1 MKRFPCPPFRMCG
14 AARVLNLVAFAG
26 LACSDAVKTASF
38 RADAFA
44 GGSPVL
50 KAVEMLEDLEKKV
63 IGAAKTEEESYWKYT
78 MWCQN
83 ESQATQWQITSNEQ
97 AKEMLTADIAKATAS
112 ISSAALHLADIAQY
126 ESTDEADLKAATLLR
141 EKEASDFKALEL
153 ELVEGIRTTQA
164 AQTKLE
170 QDILASGGK
179 VAKKGAFL
187 QTEKRPS
194 KAMEAFSDVMVELT
208 NAAALSAVED
218 MKQYPSLLEQAEAEQ
233 SALAQRRVNSQLGIS
248 TEPKKDASISTLQE
262 NLQLLRDVEAKSQSS
277 LDAAR
282 AKEKRHA
289 ADFLKLKNALEGK
302 IRAVKQDLERT
313 KKELA
318 DARARKAKAEGELA
332 VAEQD
337 IKTGKQYLL
346 QVERGCMEKAAQFQQ
361 QKKNRQ
367 DEVKAVQAALKA
379 LRGIMD
385 TSAAKQGLF
394 SFLQMS
400 SSSSRSK
407 AAGQTVATL
416 ALKRVQQLAV
426 SLKST
431 VLDKLAS
438 KMRVVSRY
446 GGGGDVFGK
455 MRKLIQEMIDT
466 LEQKN
471 RDETGKKAF
480 CDQEMKHTKTAL
492 DEREDE
498 AKRKK
503 AAVELASSQ
512 VAQLRQE
519 LATLADEL
527 GQIAASDQELTK
539 MREAE
544 HEEHVKAYKDLQLGV
559 AGVQAAI
566 KALRDYYS
574 QDRQPVSVD
583 MAASMALAAEG
594 RAPRLAEVE
603 ASTAGAGVISLLEVV
618 ESNFAR
624 NMADLQSQDRNAQEN
639 YDQMIHESQVLK
651 AQKNADVKH
660 KTTEATNLER
670 SVTELRSDSAS
681 AQQQFEAV
689 TEYLA
694 KLKDECTAKVETR
707 EERIARRAKEME
719 GLQEALSILEAR

>member
-1 MKRFPCPPFRMCG
+1 VVGLLAAATCCG
-14 AARVLNLVAFAG
+14 A
-26 LACSDAVKTASF
+26 VKGGSG
-38 RADAFA
+38 RADALSTT

-63 IGAAKTEEESYWKYT
+63 TSAAKIEEESYWKYT

-97 AKEMLTADIAKATAS
+97 KKEMLTADIAKAAAQITSAS
-112 ISSAALHLADIAQY
+112 LHLADIAQY

-141 EKEASDFKALEL
+141 EKESADFKALEL

-164 AQTKLE
+164 AQTQLE
-170 QDILASGGK
+170 QDIAAAGGK
-179 VAKKGAFL
+179 VSKKGAFL
-187 QTEKRPS
+187 QQKLLRPS
-194 KAMEAFSDVMVELT
+194 KAMTAFSDVMVELMK
-208 NAAALSAVED
+208 AASLSATENMD
-218 MKQYPSLLEQAEAEQ
+218 QYPSLLEEAEADQ
-233 SALAQRRVNSQLGIS
+233 SALAQRRVDAELENLAV
-248 TEPKKDASISTLQE
+248 EPKKDASVSTLQE
-262 NLQLLRDVEAKSQSS
+262 NLQLLRDVEAKSQAS

-282 AKEKRHA
+282 AKEKRHS
-289 ADFLKLKNALEGK
+289 ADFLKLKSALEGK
-302 IRAVKQDLERT
+302 IKAMKQDLERT

-318 DARARKAKAEGELA
+318 DAKAAKAKAEGELA

-337 IKTGKQYLL
+337 IKTGKEYLV
-346 QVERGCMEKAAQFQQ
+346 QVERGCMEKATQFQQ

-379 LRGIMD
+379 LRGIMN

-394 SFLQMS
+394 SFLQLAAS
-400 SSSSRSK
+400 SGRSK
-407 AAGQTVATL
+407 ASGQSAAKL

-431 VLDKLAS
+431 ALDQLAS

-446 GGGGDVFGK
+446 SGQSTGSDVFGK
-455 MRKLIQEMIDT
+455 MRKLIQEMIDA

-471 RDETGKKAF
+471 RDEMGKKAF
-480 CDQEMKHTKTAL
+480 CDQEMKHTKVAL
-492 DEREDE
+492 SERQDE
-498 AKRKK
+498 AEKKK
-503 AAVELASSQ
+503 AALELTSSQ
-512 VAQLRQE
+512 VAQLQQE
-519 LATLADEL
+519 LASLADEL
-527 GQIAASDQELTK
+527 GEIAASEQELTK

-544 HEEHVKAYKDLQLGV
+544 HKEHLKAYKDLELGI

-574 QDRQPVSVD
+574 QDRQPVKVD

-594 RAPRLAEVE
+594 RAPRLSEVE

-624 NMADLQSQDRNAQEN
+624 NMADLQSQDRNSQEN
-639 YDQMIHESQVLK
+639 YDRLMQESQVLK
-651 AQKNADVKH
+651 AQKDADVKH
-660 KTTEATNLER
+660 KSTEATNLER
-670 SVTELRSDSAS
+670 SVTELRSDSA
-681 AQQQFEAV
+681 AATQQFEAV
-689 TEYLA
+689 TEYMA

-719 GLQEALSILEAR
+719 GLQEALSILESA

>member
-1 MKRFPCPPFRMCG
+1 M
-14 AARVLNLVAFAG
+14 LNLVAFAG

-262 NLQLLRDVEAKSQSS
+262 NLQLLRDVE
-277 LDAAR
+277 
-282 AKEKRHA
+282 EKRHA
-289 ADFLKLKNALEGK
+289 ADLLKLKNALEGK

>member
-248 TEPKKDASISTLQE
+248 TEPK
-262 NLQLLRDVEAKSQSS
+262 
-277 LDAAR
+277 
-282 AKEKRHA
+282 KEKRHA

>member
-1 MKRFPCPPFRMCG
+1 MKRFPCPAFRMCG
-14 AARVLNLVAFAG
+14 AAQVLSLVVVPAHLLQEAVLFSK
-26 LACSDAVKTASF
+26 LLRCSRTS
-38 RADAFA
+38 R
-44 GGSPVL
+44 
-50 KAVEMLEDLEKKV
+50 KKV

-97 AKEMLTADIAKATAS
+97 EKEMLTADIAKATAA

-179 VAKKGAFL
+179 VAKTGAFL
-187 QTEKRPS
+187 ETEKRPS

-208 NAAALSAVED
+208 NAATLSAAED

-233 SALAQRRVNSQLGIS
+233 SALARRRVNSQLDIS

-337 IKTGKQYLL
+337 IKTGKEYLV

-361 QKKNRQ
+361 QRKNRQ

-394 SFLQMS
+394 SFLQLS

-407 AAGQTVATL
+407 AAGQTVASL

-471 RDETGKKAF
+471 RDEMGKKAF

-498 AKRKK
+498 AKRKQ

-594 RAPRLAEVE
+594 RAPRLTEVE
-603 ASTAGAGVISLLEVV
+603 ASQAGAGVISLLEVV

-651 AQKNADVKH
+651 AQKDADVKH
-660 KTTEATNLER
+660 KTAEATNLER
-670 SVTELRSDSAS
+670 SMTELRSDSAS

>member
-262 NLQLLRDVEAKSQSS
+262 NLQLLRDVE
-277 LDAAR
+277 
-282 AKEKRHA
+282 EKRHA

>member
-1 MKRFPCPPFRMCG
+1 
-14 AARVLNLVAFAG
+14 
-26 LACSDAVKTASF
+26 
-38 RADAFA
+38 
-44 GGSPVL
+44 
-50 KAVEMLEDLEKKV
+50 
-63 IGAAKTEEESYWKYT
+63 
-78 MWCQN
+78 
-83 ESQATQWQITSNEQ
+83 
-97 AKEMLTADIAKATAS
+97 MLTADIAKATAS

-262 NLQLLRDVEAKSQSS
+262 NLQLLRDVE
-277 LDAAR
+277 
-282 AKEKRHA
+282 EKRHA

-707 EERIARRAKEME
+707 DRK
-719 GLQEALSILEAR
+719 SVV

>member
-1 MKRFPCPPFRMCG
+1 
-14 AARVLNLVAFAG
+14 
-26 LACSDAVKTASF
+26 
-38 RADAFA
+38 
-44 GGSPVL
+44 
-50 KAVEMLEDLEKKV
+50 
-63 IGAAKTEEESYWKYT
+63 
-78 MWCQN
+78 
-83 ESQATQWQITSNEQ
+83 
-97 AKEMLTADIAKATAS
+97 MLTADIAKATAS

-262 NLQLLRDVEAKSQSS
+262 NLQLLRDVE
-277 LDAAR
+277 
-282 AKEKRHA
+282 EKRHA
-289 ADFLKLKNALEGK
+289 ADLLKLKNALEGK

-527 GQIAASDQELTK
+527 GQIAATDQELTK

>member
-1 MKRFPCPPFRMCG
+1 
-14 AARVLNLVAFAG
+14 
-26 LACSDAVKTASF
+26 
-38 RADAFA
+38 
-44 GGSPVL
+44 
-50 KAVEMLEDLEKKV
+50 
-63 IGAAKTEEESYWKYT
+63 
-78 MWCQN
+78 
-83 ESQATQWQITSNEQ
+83 
-97 AKEMLTADIAKATAS
+97 MLTADIAKATAS

-262 NLQLLRDVEAKSQSS
+262 NLQLLRDVE
-277 LDAAR
+277 
-282 AKEKRHA
+282 EKRHA

>member
-1 MKRFPCPPFRMCG
+1 M
-14 AARVLNLVAFAG
+14 LNLVAFAG

-262 NLQLLRDVEAKSQSS
+262 NLQLLRDVE
-277 LDAAR
+277 
-282 AKEKRHA
+282 EKRHA

>member
-1 MKRFPCPPFRMCG
+1 M
-14 AARVLNLVAFAG
+14 LNLVAFAG

-262 NLQLLRDVEAKSQSS
+262 NLQLLRDVE
-277 LDAAR
+277 
-282 AKEKRHA
+282 EKRHA
-289 ADFLKLKNALEGK
+289 ADLLKLKNALEGK

-527 GQIAASDQELTK
+527 GQIAATDQELTK

>member
-1 MKRFPCPPFRMCG
+1 MLSL
-14 AARVLNLVAFAG
+14 VVAFAG

-38 RADAFA
+38 RAGAFAA

-97 AKEMLTADIAKATAS
+97 EKEMLTADIAKATAA

-179 VAKKGAFL
+179 VAKTGAFL
-187 QTEKRPS
+187 ETEKRPS

-208 NAAALSAVED
+208 NAATLSAAED

-233 SALAQRRVNSQLGIS
+233 SALARRRVNSQLDIS

-337 IKTGKQYLL
+337 IKTGKEYLV

-361 QKKNRQ
+361 QRKNRQ

-394 SFLQMS
+394 SFLQLS

-407 AAGQTVATL
+407 AAGQTVASL

-471 RDETGKKAF
+471 RDEMGKKAF

-498 AKRKK
+498 AKRKQ

-594 RAPRLAEVE
+594 RAPRLTEVE
-603 ASTAGAGVISLLEVV
+603 ASQAGAGVISLLEVV

-651 AQKNADVKH
+651 AQKDADVKH
-660 KTTEATNLER
+660 KTAEATNLER
-670 SVTELRSDSAS
+670 SMTELRSDSAS

>member
-1 MKRFPCPPFRMCG
+1 
-14 AARVLNLVAFAG
+14 
-26 LACSDAVKTASF
+26 
-38 RADAFA
+38 
-44 GGSPVL
+44 
-50 KAVEMLEDLEKKV
+50 
-63 IGAAKTEEESYWKYT
+63 
-78 MWCQN
+78 
-83 ESQATQWQITSNEQ
+83 
-97 AKEMLTADIAKATAS
+97 MLTADIAKATAS

-262 NLQLLRDVEAKSQSS
+262 NLQLLRDVE
-277 LDAAR
+277 
-282 AKEKRHA
+282 EKRHA
-289 ADFLKLKNALEGK
+289 ADLLKLKNALEGK